1 MGNPVS
7 RTNHLSFYDGTF
19 LPRDV
24 TEQNLLNSI
33 HGVDEAY
40 SNETE
45 YRLELTPDQ
54 KNVAIVVALVAVVIF
69 SYALSS

>member
-1 MGNPVS
+1 MCDPVGS
-7 RTNHLSFYDGTF
+7 NYSV

-24 TEQNLLNSI
+24 VEQDLFNSI
-33 HGVDEAY
+33 YKIDEST

-54 KNVAIVVALVAVVIF
+54 KNVALVITLVAVVIF
-69 SYALSS
+69 AHALSS